1 MTVETNLPTIAITE
15 PILLLVFTK
24 LSNLQRNEEEK
35 RRGAAIAVLLE
46 QKKMERSSK
55 CHDFDFGM
63 APMIDWKAWVVQG
76 I

>member
-24 LSNLQRNEEEK
+24 LTNLQRNEEEK

-46 QKKMERSSK
+46 QKKNGEEQQVS
-55 CHDFDFGM
+55 
-63 APMIDWKAWVVQG
+63 
-76 I
+76 